1 MSQQVS
7 VEARANATATMLS
20 DRRRKNASKSFWRTS
35 LERFLRDRV
44 SVAALI
50 VFLVLIIGIVLA
62 PVTSSIFFQG
72 HSPTKPEKLFNDFKA
87 PSAEYVLGTD
97 QFGRDVAVRLLYGG
111 QISLAIGFSVAA
123 IALTIGVLL
132 GLLGGFFGGKV
143 DDGVNAIVNILQ
155 TIPTLF
161 FFIIL
166 SVILLPEWWTLAVI
180 LGVLGWTGVTR
191 QVRGLVVSARTL
203 DYVDAA
209 RVMGASNWRI
219 MVTHILPNVMSIVL
233 VVAGFEIAGAILS
246 EAALSFLGFGVRPPT
261 ASWGNMLSNA
271 LQIYTKA
278 PLQVIMPGV
287 MISITVL
294 CIFLIAD
301 GLRDAFD
308 PRLKDK
314 A

>member
-1 MSQQVS
+1 MSQQAS
-7 VEARANATATMLS
+7 VKTHPKTTPTNLA
-20 DRRRKNASKSFWRTS
+20 DQRRRNASKSFWRTS
-35 LERFLRDRV
+35 LERFLKDRV
-44 SVAALI
+44 SMVALV
-50 VFLVLIIGIVLA
+50 VFLLLGIAIVLA
-62 PVTSSIFFQG
+62 PLTSSIFFQG
-72 HSPTKPEKLFNDFKA
+72 HTPDKFNIGDKFKE
-87 PSAEYVLGTD
+87 PSAKFVLGTD
-97 QFGRDVAVRLLYGG
+97 AFGRDVAVRLLYGG

-123 IALTIGVLL
+123 VALTIGVLL
-132 GLLGGFFGGKV
+132 GLLGGFFGGIV
-143 DDGVNAIVNILQ
+143 DDAINAIVNILQ

-166 SVILLPEWWTLAVI
+166 SVILLPEWWSLALI
-180 LGVLGWTGVTR
+180 LGVVGWTGVTR
-191 QVRGLVVSARTL
+191 QVRGLVMGARSL

-261 ASWGNMLSNA
+261 ASWGNLLSNA
-271 LQIYTKA
+271 LDIYTIA

>member
-1 MSQQVS
+1 MSQQV
-7 VEARANATATMLS
+7 VETRAATAAAVS
-20 DRRRKNASKSFWRTS
+20 DKRRKSASKGFWRTS
-35 LERFLRDRV
+35 FERFLRDRV
-44 SVAALI
+44 SMAALI
-50 VFLVLIIGIVLA
+50 VFLVLVIAVLFA
-62 PVTSSIFFQG
+62 PVTSAIFFQN
-72 HSPTKPEKLFNDFKA
+72 HSPTKPEKLFNDFKP

-111 QISLAIGFSVAA
+111 QVSLAIGFSVAA
-123 IALTIGVLL
+123 IALTIGVLF
-132 GLLGGFFGGKV
+132 GLLAGFFGGKI
-143 DDGVNAIVNILQ
+143 DDAINGVVNILQ

-191 QVRGLVVSARTL
+191 QVRGLVVSARSL

-219 MVTHILPNVMSIVL
+219 MSTHILPNVMSIVL
-233 VVAGFEIAGAILS
+233 VVAGFEVAGAILG
-246 EAALSFLGFGVRPPT
+246 EAALSYLGFGVRPPT